1 MMIASGFRNQGGV
14 ALLQVLLLS
23 MLISLLLMQLV
34 YTARGQ
40 LELANEIE
48 QRVQAD
54 LLLYSAKSEA
64 VFSRLI
70 SPPSP
75 RQEDFSLISAS
86 TPALYQATDF
96 VQGYEV
102 ETTLRDVAGLLPLR
116 SPGHPLWPG
125 TLEALGMSQTAAM
138 SLLTELS
145 EMQDRDAVD
154 QRFGDEPSLSS
165 SDFKYPNAPLQTKN
179 GLATWVALE
188 PFMRAKIETIS
199 HHYTRSIVNL
209 SASPDLI
216 VGVALGE
223 YGKTVVDRSG
233 GIRSDK
239 WLIEYLEDRYGLS
252 VNTERSNLW
261 RLDVIVR
268 SDELTRSARY
278 DFYVNPRDAVP
289 FSLVSQ

>member
-1 MMIASGFRNQGGV
+1 MMNASSFRDQGGV

-70 SPPSP
+70 SPPP
-75 RQEDFSLISAS
+75 LRQEDLALISAS
-86 TPALYQATDF
+86 TATLYQATNF
-96 VQGYEV
+96 LQGYTV

-138 SLLTELS
+138 SLLRELS

-165 SDFKYPNAPLQTKN
+165 SGFKYPNAPLQTKN
-179 GLATWVALE
+179 GLATWVMLA
-188 PFMRAKIETIS
+188 PSMRAKIETIS
-199 HHYTRSIVNL
+199 HHYTRSNVNL

-216 VGVALGE
+216 AGVALGE
-223 YGKTVVDRSG
+223 YGKTLIDQSG
-233 GIRSDK
+233 GVRSDK
-239 WLIEYLEDRYGLS
+239 WLIEYLEDRYGLW
-252 VNTERSNLW
+252 VDTERSNLW
-261 RLDVIVR
+261 RLDVTVR
-268 SDELTRSARY
+268 SDALTRSARY
-278 DFYVNPRDAVP
+278 DFYVNPRGAVP